1 MSLCKFNNM
10 PRQNSKSSRNAST
23 SDRYRDRQDS
33 RYADD
38 DAGDSS
44 SEEEIMIVHE
54 SDKQRVKRKARAV
67 KARVQEAVQK
77 PSFRTICWRYFLF
90 FVVVILGVAMIIQL
104 YSSYGEFLTD
114 QIFPP
119 RVSSGGVA
127 CGNGTVTRNYML
139 GFDKYVKTDNATTEG
154 WLHLNATRPGDS
166 MEWAWRVAATPVGPQ
181 EQGKE
186 HAQVELLD
194 ARWKDKETLQVW
206 LPGEKE
212 CARVLVFSV

>member
-1 MSLCKFNNM
+1 MGG
-10 PRQNSKSSRNAST
+10 A
-23 SDRYRDRQDS
+23 
-33 RYADD
+33 YADEEL
-38 DAGDSS
+38 DASS

-54 SDKQRVKRKARAV
+54 SGKQRVKRKARAV

-139 GFDKYVKTDNATTEG
+139 GFDKYVKTDNTTTEG

-166 MEWAWRVAATPVGPQ
+166 LEWAWRVGAAPQ
-181 EQGKE
+181 GSQESLGKQ
-186 HAQVELLD
+186 HAEVELLD

-206 LPGEKE
+206 LPSQKE
-212 CARVLVFSV
+212 CAKVLVFSV

>member
-1 MSLCKFNNM
+1 M
-10 PRQNSKSSRNAST
+10 PRQNSKSSRGAGSAE
-23 SDRYRDRQDS
+23 SSKRYRDREDS
-33 RYADD
+33 AGGAYADD

-44 SEEEIMIVHE
+44 SEEEIMIIHE
-54 SDKQRVKRKARAV
+54 SDKQRIKRKARAAR
-67 KARVQEAVQK
+67 ARVQEAVQK
-77 PSFRTICWRYFLF
+77 PSFRTLCWRYFLF

-127 CGNGTVTRNYML
+127 CGNGTVTRDYML
-139 GFDKYVKTDNATTEG
+139 GFDKYVKADNSTTEG

-166 MEWAWRVAATPVGPQ
+166 LEWAWRVGDTP
-181 EQGKE
+181 QGQKRQP
-186 HAQVELLD
+186 ASLDLLD
-194 ARWKDKETLQVW
+194 VHWKDKETLEVW
-206 LPGEKE
+206 LPSQKE

>member
-1 MSLCKFNNM
+1 MT
-10 PRQNSKSSRNAST
+10 RQNSKRSRNSVDSKHNT
-23 SDRYRDRQDS
+23 LGRYLDSDGG
-33 RYADD
+33 YAGSD
-38 DAGDSS
+38 GSS
-44 SEEEIMIVHE
+44 SEEEITIVHE

-67 KARVQEAVQK
+67 KTRVQEAVHK
-77 PSFRTICWRYFLF
+77 PNFRTLCWRYFLF

-139 GFDKYVKTDNATTEG
+139 GFDKYVITDNSTTEG

-166 MEWAWRVAATPVGPQ
+166 IEWAWRVAVTPQGPRGPQ
-181 EQGKE
+181 EPPGKQ
-186 HAQVELLD
+186 HAAVELLD
-194 ARWKDKETLQVW
+194 ARWKDKEKLQVW
-206 LPGEKE
+206 LPSQKE